1 LDFVSTFAGEHKR
14 TYPTSGHTGFEDEC
28 APVFHPDFAPWA
40 RDYAARVSAD
50 ANDPSILG
58 IFTDNEIQCPV
69 NLLDRHLSLDP
80 NDDYLRHGRAAA
92 EAWLK
97 ARGRPADAK
106 QLSLKDRLEFIAYFM
121 ATYSRIVHDAIRL
134 YDRNHLIL
142 GSRLDEHP
150 SQFDNPWLWPAI
162 GPWIDVS
169 SVNYYGLWGPQG
181 EDIRAWS
188 EAMGKPVMLTEWY
201 AKAQDARGLANVNGA
216 GWLVRT
222 QEDRAL
228 YYQHFML
235 AALETPSLVGVHY
248 FKYLDDPKESKALD
262 SAGGA
267 NKGLYSADGEP
278 WVALLRR
285 AQAVNTEAYR
295 LIDFFDRR
303 RAAGERDRPAASLR
317 PTPQKASVIRYR

>member
-1 LDFVSTFAGEHKR
+1 
-14 TYPTSGHTGFEDEC
+14 
-28 APVFHPDFAPWA
+28 
-40 RDYAARVSAD
+40 
-50 ANDPSILG
+50 
-58 IFTDNEIQCPV
+58 
-69 NLLDRHLSLDP
+69 
-80 NDDYLRHGRAAA
+80 
-92 EAWLK
+92 
-97 ARGRPADAK
+97 
-106 QLSLKDRLEFIAYFM
+106 M

-134 YDRNHLIL
+134 HDHNHLIL

-188 EAMGKPVMLTEWY
+188 EAMGKPVMLSEWY
-201 AKAQDARGLANVNGA
+201 AKAQDAPGLANVGGA

-248 FKYLDDPKESKALD
+248 FKYLDDPKESKTLN
-262 SAGGA
+262 SSGGS

-295 LIDFFDRR
+295 LIDFFDRT
-303 RAAGERDRPAASLR
+303 RAAGDRDRQEAAA
-317 PTPQKASVIRYR
+317 PH